1 MFVLCI
7 YGKNKKWTNGSL
19 SWGSNTLHVLLF
31 KLYSVY
37 VLNMYLLVFK
47 QWLRFWNYHTVT
59 DVFPSYLFTNY
70 DPDI

>member
-1 MFVLCI
+1 MYI
-7 YGKNKKWTNGSL
+7 WEKQKWTNGSL

-31 KLYSVY
+31 KLFSVY